1 MIAGLQAMEKK
12 DKPVQ
17 EMSIN
22 ELEQQLVS
30 LKKEEYLSQLKTQVS
45 FLDAYLNRDLKVVD
59 DKFIFQDC
67 DDENVKKEW
76 SLEEGFNFFRTAMP
90 PLHESRK
97 QRNRYNDLSP
107 ANSVVA
113 SAMDLLIQEAFGQDR
128 NFLQQIEK
136 FEHKIMILN
145 NLDDEDRMILQIERC
160 KIFQKMR
167 HYSQEEKEKFK
178 REIQNDKKGFREIA
192 RPFKITD
199 PDLFIE
205 HLDKLATLR
214 EALESSTP
222 SAING
227 CYREETTARYSLSS
241 FIAVNIAK
249 LKNEI
254 KKRDIK
260 KFSSPESNS
269 SKSRPGRATEDEK
282 CIIS

>member
-167 HYSQEEKEKFK
+167 HYSQEEKEKF
-178 REIQNDKKGFREIA
+178 
-192 RPFKITD
+192 
-199 PDLFIE
+199 
-205 HLDKLATLR
+205 
-214 EALESSTP
+214 
-222 SAING
+222 
-227 CYREETTARYSLSS
+227 
-241 FIAVNIAK
+241 
-249 LKNEI
+249 
-254 KKRDIK
+254 
-260 KFSSPESNS
+260 
-269 SKSRPGRATEDEK
+269 
-282 CIIS
+282 